1 MVARIAC
8 GGWFEFYE
16 LAMPAYISLGLIRSG
31 IYTKESSGPLGG
43 LLDPSSYATF
53 LASFYIGMFIGTM
66 VLGKLSDWF
75 GRKAAFT
82 IPMIGYSVA
91 TILVAVTS
99 DPFVIDSFR
108 LIAGIGVG
116 IQLINNDAYITEL
129 TPRRRRGRYM
139 ATALALIFTSY
150 PVAAL
155 LGYLLVPHQ
164 PAGLDG
170 WRWVIIISGALGFVV
185 LLLRRG
191 LPESPRWLAA
201 RGRHAEAE
209 QVLSAIE
216 ARVAK
221 EAGKPLPQPDLSD
234 VDLTAGKGRWREMFS
249 GRYRRRT
256 IMMSVFQFMQ
266 TISVFGFTSWV
277 PIFLTNRGITVVNSL
292 QYTFFIAILTPV
304 GGAVAAILAERF
316 ERKWQLVFTGAEIAV
331 VGLVFSQMDN
341 VAAIVV
347 TGGLV
352 TLGNYWMIGIFH
364 TYNAEIFPTRIRSQ
378 AVSFTFS
385 WSRIS
390 AIFVGYMVSA
400 LLSAYGT
407 SGVFAMIAGA
417 MAVLTVS
424 IATMGPRTNGKR
436 LETIAG

>member
-1 MVARIAC
+1 MVTRIAC

-16 LAMPAYISLGLIRSG
+16 LAMPAYISLGLIHSG
-31 IYTKESSGPLGG
+31 IYTKASTGPLGG

-53 LASFYIGMFIGTM
+53 LASFYVGMFIGTM
-66 VLGKLSDWF
+66 VLGKLSDRF

-82 IPMIGYSVA
+82 IPMIGYSTA
-91 TILVAVTS
+91 TILAALTS
-99 DPFVIDSFR
+99 DPLVIDSFR

-129 TPRRRRGRYM
+129 TPRRLRGRYM
-139 ATALALIFTSY
+139 ATALAIIFTSY

-155 LGYLLVPHQ
+155 LGYVLVPHQ
-164 PAGLDG
+164 PFGVDG
-170 WRWVIIISGALGFVV
+170 WRWVIVISGVLGFAV
-185 LLLRRG
+185 LLLRKG

-201 RGRHAEAE
+201 HGRHAEAE

-216 ARVAK
+216 ARV
-221 EAGKPLPQPDLSD
+221 EEESGSPLPEPDLGG
-234 VDLTAGKGRWREMFS
+234 VDLTAGTGRWREMFS
-249 GRYRRRT
+249 RRYRART

-277 PIFLTNRGITVVNSL
+277 PIFLTDRGITVVDSL
-292 QYTFFIAILTPV
+292 QYTFLIATLTPV

-316 ERKWQLVFTGAEIAV
+316 ERKWQLVFTGVEIAV
-331 VGLVFSQMDN
+331 VGLIFSQLDN
-341 VAAIVV
+341 VAGIIVA
-347 TGGLV
+347 GGLV

-364 TYNAEIFPTRIRSQ
+364 TYNSEIFPTRIRSQ

-390 AIFVGYMVSA
+390 SIFVGYMVSA

-407 SGVFAMIAGA
+407 GGVFAMIAGA
-417 MAVLTVS
+417 MAVLAVS
-424 IATMGPRTNGKR
+424 ITTMGPRTNGKR